1 MLACLSWWGFILH
14 YFMDL
19 VSNAH
24 CCAHPGSPGQRAVK
38 RMCVCVCLLVSNIH
52 CGHYY
57 DNKDSHLQA
66 GDFLVSAHPVDGAI
80 CIMLSDCPSICT
92 YVRVCICTCT
102 CILARAEAFPTDL
115 PVLGVYLKH
124 TCSRITSAS
133 SALGVLNDYA
143 LYKSTHSVTH
153 WLAVNASTSGLPLFP
168 LFLP

>member
-1 MLACLSWWGFILH
+1 
-14 YFMDL
+14 MDL

-66 GDFLVSAHPVDGAI
+66 VDFHVSAHPVDGAI

-115 PVLGVYLKH
+115 PVLGIYLKH
-124 TCSRITSAS
+124 TCSRVTSAS
-133 SALGVLNDYA
+133 STLGVLNDYA
-143 LYKSTHSVTH
+143 LYKSTHSLTH
-153 WLAVNASTSGLPLFP
+153 
-168 LFLP
+168 